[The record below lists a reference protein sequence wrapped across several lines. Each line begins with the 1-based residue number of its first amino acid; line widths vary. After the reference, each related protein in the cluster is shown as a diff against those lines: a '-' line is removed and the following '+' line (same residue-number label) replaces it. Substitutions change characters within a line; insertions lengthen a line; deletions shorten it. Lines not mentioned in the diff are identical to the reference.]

1 MAFTGDLELLN
12 IVDIIQLL
20 SSTRKSGT
28 FSVMGSKGESQIIF
42 SNGYI
47 VGASH
52 LNNRFRIGT
61 VLVKMNAITPEDLEQ
76 ALEVQKAAGKERKP
90 LIVTLMEMGK
100 LGRDQAA
107 RGLKKLIEMT
117 IIELI
122 SWTKGTFTL
131 DTEAIAVSPECSY
144 PISKME
150 QEVGLD
156 AQMILMDAVRMLDE
170 RERDRQSGK
179 TVPSDEEVFADVL
192 SSEASEGALE
202 KSQLITADD
211 LGLGDLER
219 LERKIPQYVPVN
231 EVFDPSEIH
240 RRKIKETLAAFPAEE
255 QEAFVS
261 FLERSAAGEAA
272 LEGPHGKEG
281 RSEALVLFSEDEL
294 IKHSVM
300 TICKDLGVL
309 VFATDGEEELDHII
323 GQCLKIKALPV
334 LVLDTPETPERL
346 LTRDKIVSLHLQM
359 RERYPQVSIFQMA
372 SPPDYLFTLQSFR
385 DGVRA
390 VLPKPSR
397 EAGKETFIAD
407 TIAFLETLKSYISGF
422 FLEQKDLI
430 SEQKNV
436 GGQQDLGEQKDLS
449 PTDDRLSVLKDRIVS
464 LRQLDEPAAVSLA
477 LLQSVAELCER
488 SVTFIVRSSELVGER
503 ALGVYAEKDAG
514 PTSVAFKIP
523 LTEPS
528 VFRDVI
534 EGGKFF
540 CGESEDEVLKK
551 HLFEQIGAPLR
562 PFIVLLPMRSCGKV
576 LILTYGDF
584 GGKEAQPL
592 QGDLLEVLAQSAGL
606 VVESV
611 LYRKQFNKVS
621 PK

>member
-28 FSVMGSKGESQIIF
+28 FSVMGSRGESRILF

-61 VLVKMNAITPEDLEQ
+61 VLVKMNAITFEDLEQ
-76 ALEVQKAAGKERKP
+76 ALEVQRGAGKERKP

-107 RGLKKLIEMT
+107 KGLKKLIEMT

-156 AQMILMDAVRMLDE
+156 AQMILMDALRMLDE
-170 RERDRQSGK
+170 RERDRQAGK
-179 TVPSDEEVFADVL
+179 TVPSDEEVFADVA
-192 SSEASEGALE
+192 SSEISEGAGE

-211 LGLGDLER
+211 LGLGDLEQ

-231 EVFDPSEIH
+231 EVFDPAEMH

-261 FLERSAAGEAA
+261 FLERSAAGGAA
-272 LEGPHGKEG
+272 LEGTPGKEG
-281 RSEALVLFSEDEL
+281 RSGALVLFSEDEL

-323 GQCLKIKALPV
+323 GQCLKINALPV

-346 LTRDKIVSLHLQM
+346 LTRDKIAGLHRQM

-372 SPPDYLFTLQSFR
+372 FPPDYPFTLQSFR

-390 VLPKPSR
+390 VFPKPSM

-407 TIAFLETLKSYISGF
+407 TIAFLETLKEYISGF
-422 FLEQKDLI
+422 FLEQKDQ
-430 SEQKNV
+430 SGRKDA
-436 GGQQDLGEQKDLS
+436 GGQQDLGERKDLG
-449 PTDDRLSVLKDRIVS
+449 PTDDRLSVLKERILS
-464 LRQLDEPAAVSLA
+464 LRKLDEPSAVSLS

-488 SVTFIVRSSELVGER
+488 CVTFIVRSSELVGER
-503 ALGVYAEKDAG
+503 ALGVHAEKDAG
-514 PTSVAFKIP
+514 PTSAAALKIP

-534 EGGKFF
+534 EGGELF
-540 CGESEDEVLKK
+540 CGESEDEVLRK

-562 PFIVLLPMRSCGKV
+562 PSIVLLPMRSCGKV

-592 QGDLLEVLAQSAGL
+592 QGDMLEVLAQSAGL

-621 PK
+621 QK